1 MRSSP
6 RIAAEGWAAGI
17 SARRETT
24 DAAATRAMA
33 IGESVVDSVW
43 GRPHYI
49 GAPSGGRAG
58 AERLL
63 SSRLLKKA
71 DDGRAFA

>member
-24 DAAATRAMA
+24 DAAATLAME
-33 IGESVVDSVW
+33 IGESVVDS
-43 GRPHYI
+43 
-49 GAPSGGRAG
+49 A
-58 AERLL
+58 
-63 SSRLLKKA
+63 
-71 DDGRAFA
+71 